1 MICDFIHTCPFPIEC
16 ADDNIKLSADP
27 TLLSKSGEW
36 VNVSWS
42 GVQFPTKD
50 DWLGVWVLPNSTV
63 SIDARKKA
71 PIKFQVGPLYCRLAV
86 LMSRAT
92 IGLCTV
98 VL

>member
-1 MICDFIHTCPFPIEC
+1 MTHAIEC
-16 ADDNIKLSADP
+16 ADDNIKLSANP

-71 PIKFQVGPLYCRLAV
+71 PIKFQVEPLYCRLAV
-86 LMSRAT
+86 LIVLKYARAT
-92 IGLCTV
+92 I
-98 VL
+98 